1 MKIYFKNSL
10 IPLLAGSIGLSP
22 FLSIQAET
30 APDVTWTKLL
40 GTSAGESSGGVATAS
55 DGSIFITGSTTG
67 DLDGETNAGSNDA
80 FLTKYGSDGTKAWTK
95 LLGSSSSDYGL
106 GVATASDGSIY
117 ITGYTNGDLD
127 GETNAGSTDAFLT
140 KYDSDGTKAWTKLL
154 GSSSSDI
161 SRGVAIASDGS
172 IFITGSTTGDLD
184 GETNAGSNDA
194 FLTKYGSDG
203 TKAWTKLLGTSASER
218 SRGVATASDGSIFI
232 TGFTLGDLDGETN
245 AGNYEAFLT
254 KYGSDG
260 TKAWTK
266 LLGTSIFEESY
277 GVATASDG
285 SIYITGYTNGD
296 LDGETNAGSTD
307 AFLTK
312 YDSDGTKAWTK
323 LLGTSSAEESY
334 GVAIASDGSIFITG
348 YTFGDLDG
356 ETNAGSLDIFVSKY
370 SSDGT
375 KAWTKLLGTS
385 SSDYGLG
392 VATASDGSIYI
403 TGYTN
408 GDLDGETNAGSADA
422 FLIKLAEAFAASSTS
437 TTLHTEWVQPYAAM
451 QSVGLGSIKN
461 NRDLV
466 LAKAGEC
473 NNSGWVIENT
483 DYCIY
488 TNANNTIASVNG
500 NSSYG
505 SYDYAN
511 FNTSINVE
519 KTINDKWKAGIAYG
533 VGSSNLDNYN
543 FSSTTASLSSKN
555 THYSIYGVKKVSD
568 KFTLKGMIGGSDFDY
583 KGNRN
588 YSTTSATSTYDTD
601 GYTAEING
609 IWDIKKTIKN
619 MKTPIRL
626 KPSVGV
632 AYAAH
637 TQDGFSESGSG
648 DLITLEANQAESLLL
663 KTGISVDK
671 QILME
676 GGKWL
681 LVPSIALNYEMD
693 TYADDNHRGLKGGV
707 TGSTDAT
714 TLVSAETFGQHNG
727 SVKVGADFVLTKDFM
742 FNLNAE
748 YGLAEGGDEQSYGG
762 GFRWQF

>member
-1 MKIYFKNSL
+1 MSYKEYLSKTSPIICFGISSLFIAANAMQIFVKTLTGKTITIDVEPSDTIENAKQKIRDKEGIPPDQQRL
-10 IPLLAGSIGLSP
+10 IFAGKQLEDGRTLSDYN
-22 FLSIQAET
+22 IQKE
-30 APDVTWTKLL
+30 
-40 GTSAGESSGGVATAS
+40 ATLHLVLRLR
-55 DGSIFITGSTTG
+55 GSTT
-67 DLDGETNAGSNDA
+67 
-80 FLTKYGSDGTKAWTK
+80 
-95 LLGSSSSDYGL
+95 
-106 GVATASDGSIY
+106 
-117 ITGYTNGDLD
+117 
-127 GETNAGSTDAFLT
+127 
-140 KYDSDGTKAWTKLL
+140 
-154 GSSSSDI
+154 
-161 SRGVAIASDGS
+161 
-172 IFITGSTTGDLD
+172 
-184 GETNAGSNDA
+184 
-194 FLTKYGSDG
+194 
-203 TKAWTKLLGTSASER
+203 
-218 SRGVATASDGSIFI
+218 
-232 TGFTLGDLDGETN
+232 
-245 AGNYEAFLT
+245 
-254 KYGSDG
+254 
-260 TKAWTK
+260 
-266 LLGTSIFEESY
+266 
-277 GVATASDG
+277 
-285 SIYITGYTNGD
+285 
-296 LDGETNAGSTD
+296 
-307 AFLTK
+307 
-312 YDSDGTKAWTK
+312 
-323 LLGTSSAEESY
+323 
-334 GVAIASDGSIFITG
+334 
-348 YTFGDLDG
+348 
-356 ETNAGSLDIFVSKY
+356 
-370 SSDGT
+370 
-375 KAWTKLLGTS
+375 
-385 SSDYGLG
+385 
-392 VATASDGSIYI
+392 
-403 TGYTN
+403 
-408 GDLDGETNAGSADA
+408 
-422 FLIKLAEAFAASSTS
+422 
-437 TTLHTEWVQPYAAM
+437 QPYAAM

-488 TNANNTIASVNG
+488 TNVNNTIASVNG

-543 FSSTTASLSSKN
+543 FSSTTASLSSTN

-648 DLITLEANQAESLLL
+648 DLITLEANQAESLLF

-707 TGSTDAT
+707 TGSSDAT
-714 TLVSAETFGQHNG
+714 TLVSAKTFGQHNG

>member
-1 MKIYFKNSL
+1 MSYKEYLSKTSPIICFGISSLFIAANAMQIFVKTLTGKTITIDVEPSDTIENAKQKIRDKEGIPPDQQRL
-10 IPLLAGSIGLSP
+10 IFAGNQLEDGRTLSDYN
-22 FLSIQAET
+22 IQ
-30 APDVTWTKLL
+30 K
-40 GTSAGESSGGVATAS
+40 ESTLHLVLRL
-55 DGSIFITGSTTG
+55 IGSTT
-67 DLDGETNAGSNDA
+67 
-80 FLTKYGSDGTKAWTK
+80 
-95 LLGSSSSDYGL
+95 
-106 GVATASDGSIY
+106 
-117 ITGYTNGDLD
+117 
-127 GETNAGSTDAFLT
+127 
-140 KYDSDGTKAWTKLL
+140 
-154 GSSSSDI
+154 
-161 SRGVAIASDGS
+161 
-172 IFITGSTTGDLD
+172 
-184 GETNAGSNDA
+184 
-194 FLTKYGSDG
+194 
-203 TKAWTKLLGTSASER
+203 
-218 SRGVATASDGSIFI
+218 
-232 TGFTLGDLDGETN
+232 
-245 AGNYEAFLT
+245 
-254 KYGSDG
+254 
-260 TKAWTK
+260 
-266 LLGTSIFEESY
+266 
-277 GVATASDG
+277 
-285 SIYITGYTNGD
+285 
-296 LDGETNAGSTD
+296 
-307 AFLTK
+307 
-312 YDSDGTKAWTK
+312 
-323 LLGTSSAEESY
+323 
-334 GVAIASDGSIFITG
+334 
-348 YTFGDLDG
+348 
-356 ETNAGSLDIFVSKY
+356 
-370 SSDGT
+370 
-375 KAWTKLLGTS
+375 
-385 SSDYGLG
+385 
-392 VATASDGSIYI
+392 
-403 TGYTN
+403 
-408 GDLDGETNAGSADA
+408 
-422 FLIKLAEAFAASSTS
+422 
-437 TTLHTEWVQPYAAM
+437 QPYAAM

-488 TNANNTIASVNG
+488 TNVNNTIASVNG

-543 FSSTTASLSSKN
+543 FSSTTASLSSTN

-568 KFTLKGMIGGSDFDY
+568 QFTLKGMIGGSDFDY

-648 DLITLEANQAESLLL
+648 DLITLEANQAESLLF

-671 QILME
+671 QIPME

-681 LVPSIALNYEMD
+681 LVPSIALNYEVD
-693 TYADDNHRGLKGGV
+693 TYADDNHRALKGGV

-714 TLVSAETFGQHNG
+714 TLVSAKTFGQHNG
-727 SVKVGADFVLTKDFM
+727 SVKVGADFVLTKDFI

>member
-1 MKIYFKNSL
+1 LLL
-10 IPLLAGSIGLSP
+10 INKKSIFFFFIGSITCSPLLPINS
-22 FLSIQAET
+22 ET
-30 APDVTWTKLL
+30 APEVSWTKLLGTSTSDIGYGVATSSDGSIYITGYTFGDLDGQTNVGGSTDAFLAKYASDGTKTWTKLL
-40 GTSAGESSGGVATAS
+40 GTSTSEFSNGVATTS
-55 DGSIFITGSTTG
+55 DGSVYITGVTFG
-67 DLDGETNAGSNDA
+67 DLDGETNAGYIDA
-80 FLTKYGSDGTKAWTK
+80 FLTKYDSEGTKAWTK
-95 LLGSSSSDYGL
+95 LLGSSNSDSTST
-106 GVATASDGSIY
+106 GVAAASDGSVY
-117 ITGYTNGDLD
+117 ITGYTSGNLD
-127 GETNAGSTDAFLT
+127 GETNAGSYDAFLT
-140 KYDSDGTKAWTKLL
+140 KYSSDGTKVWTKLI
-154 GSSSSDI
+154 GTSNSDL
-161 SRGVAIASDGS
+161 SKGVAAASDGS
-172 IFITGSTTGDLD
+172 
-184 GETNAGSNDA
+184 
-194 FLTKYGSDG
+194 
-203 TKAWTKLLGTSASER
+203 
-218 SRGVATASDGSIFI
+218 V
-232 TGFTLGDLDGETN
+232 
-245 AGNYEAFLT
+245 
-254 KYGSDG
+254 
-260 TKAWTK
+260 
-266 LLGTSIFEESY
+266 
-277 GVATASDG
+277 
-285 SIYITGYTNGD
+285 YITGYTTGN
-296 LDGETNAGSTD
+296 LDGEINAGRRD
-307 AFLTK
+307 AFLT
-312 YDSDGTKAWTK
+312 
-323 LLGTSSAEESY
+323 
-334 GVAIASDGSIFITG
+334 
-348 YTFGDLDG
+348 
-356 ETNAGSLDIFVSKY
+356 KY

-385 SSDYGLG
+385 NIEYGYG
-392 VATASDGSIYI
+392 VATSTDGSLYITGRTKGNLDEETNAGSYDAYLTKYSSDGTKAWTKLLGTSTVDLSNGVATTSDGSVYI
-403 TGYTN
+403 SGYTHGN
-408 GDLDGETNAGSADA
+408 LDGETNAGSNDIFVTKYSSDGTKVWTKLIGTSNSDIGYGVATSSDGSLYISGYTHGNLDGETNAGSTDA
-422 FLIKLAEAFAASSTS
+422 FLIKLAEAS
-437 TTLHTEWVQPYAAM
+437 LHTEWVQPYAAM
-451 QSVGLGSIKN
+451 QSVGLGSIEN

-500 NSSYG
+500 DSSYG

-543 FSSTTASLSSKN
+543 FSSTTASLSSTN

-693 TYADDNHRGLKGGV
+693 TYADDDHRGVKGGV
-707 TGSTDAT
+707 TGSSDAT
-714 TLVSAETFGQHNG
+714 TLVSAKTFGQHNG

>member
-95 LLGSSSSDYGL
+95 LLGTSSSDYGL

-334 GVAIASDGSIFITG
+334 GVATASDGSIFITG

-543 FSSTTASLSSKN
+543 FSSTTASLSSTN

-714 TLVSAETFGQHNG
+714 TLVSAKTFGQHNG

>member
-1 MKIYFKNSL
+1 MVSL
-10 IPLLAGSIGLSP
+10 GS
-22 FLSIQAET
+22 
-30 APDVTWTKLL
+30 
-40 GTSAGESSGGVATAS
+40 TSS
-55 DGSIFITGSTTG
+55 DGSV
-67 DLDGETNAGSNDA
+67 
-80 FLTKYGSDGTKAWTK
+80 Y
-95 LLGSSSSDYGL
+95 
-106 GVATASDGSIY
+106 
-117 ITGYTNGDLD
+117 
-127 GETNAGSTDAFLT
+127 
-140 KYDSDGTKAWTKLL
+140 
-154 GSSSSDI
+154 
-161 SRGVAIASDGS
+161 
-172 IFITGSTTGDLD
+172 
-184 GETNAGSNDA
+184 
-194 FLTKYGSDG
+194 
-203 TKAWTKLLGTSASER
+203 
-218 SRGVATASDGSIFI
+218 
-232 TGFTLGDLDGETN
+232 
-245 AGNYEAFLT
+245 
-254 KYGSDG
+254 
-260 TKAWTK
+260 
-266 LLGTSIFEESY
+266 
-277 GVATASDG
+277 
-285 SIYITGYTNGD
+285 
-296 LDGETNAGSTD
+296 
-307 AFLTK
+307 
-312 YDSDGTKAWTK
+312 
-323 LLGTSSAEESY
+323 
-334 GVAIASDGSIFITG
+334 ITG
-348 YTFGDLDG
+348 YTFGDFKG
-356 ETNAGSLDIFVSKY
+356 ETNAGGRDV
-370 SSDGT
+370 
-375 KAWTKLLGTS
+375 
-385 SSDYGLG
+385 
-392 VATASDGSIYI
+392 
-403 TGYTN
+403 
-408 GDLDGETNAGSADA
+408 
-422 FLIKLAEAFAASSTS
+422 FLIKIANAFASS
-437 TTLHTEWVQPYAAM
+437 LHTEWVQPYAAM

-483 DYCIY
+483 DYCVY

-543 FSSTTASLSSKN
+543 FSSTTASLSSTN

-583 KGNRN
+583 KGKRN
-588 YSTTSATSTYDTD
+588 YLTTSATSSYDSD

-637 TQDGFSESGSG
+637 TQDGFNESGSG
-648 DLITLEANQAESLLL
+648 DLITLEANQAESLLF

-681 LVPSIALNYEMD
+681 LVPSLALNYEMD
-693 TYADDNHRGLKGGV
+693 TYADDNHRALKGGV
-707 TGSTDAT
+707 TGSSDAT
-714 TLVSAETFGQHNG
+714 TLVSAKTFGQHNG
-727 SVKVGADFVLTKDFM
+727 SIKVGADFVCTKDFI

>member
-1 MKIYFKNSL
+1 MKFIISPEKQINHFLFRSL
-10 IPLLAGSIGLSP
+10 
-22 FLSIQAET
+22 
-30 APDVTWTKLL
+30 
-40 GTSAGESSGGVATAS
+40 
-55 DGSIFITGSTTG
+55 FITTLSSLSVLNPAYSNEAKITVNGIQYLITEQTATYDAAHAQSLFSVENMPWWGNGSLT
-67 DLDGETNAGSNDA
+67 ETFTEAFNNSADN
-80 FLTKYGSDGTKAWTK
+80 FLTN
-95 LLGSSSSDYGL
+95 
-106 GVATASDGSIY
+106 GVTTTPYFAYDIPFGEWVSIY
-117 ITGYTNGDLD
+117 AAISGNV
-127 GETNAGSTDAFLT
+127 EHCQAGCLATDNPF
-140 KYDSDGTKAWTKLL
+140 SFSW
-154 GSSSSDI
+154 
-161 SRGVAIASDGS
+161 AIAS
-172 IFITGSTTGDLD
+172 ILST
-184 GETNAGSNDA
+184 N
-194 FLTKYGSDG
+194 
-203 TKAWTKLLGTSASER
+203 
-218 SRGVATASDGSIFI
+218 
-232 TGFTLGDLDGETN
+232 
-245 AGNYEAFLT
+245 
-254 KYGSDG
+254 
-260 TKAWTK
+260 
-266 LLGTSIFEESY
+266 
-277 GVATASDG
+277 
-285 SIYITGYTNGD
+285 
-296 LDGETNAGSTD
+296 
-307 AFLTK
+307 
-312 YDSDGTKAWTK
+312 
-323 LLGTSSAEESY
+323 
-334 GVAIASDGSIFITG
+334 
-348 YTFGDLDG
+348 
-356 ETNAGSLDIFVSKY
+356 
-370 SSDGT
+370 
-375 KAWTKLLGTS
+375 
-385 SSDYGLG
+385 
-392 VATASDGSIYI
+392 
-403 TGYTN
+403 
-408 GDLDGETNAGSADA
+408 
-422 FLIKLAEAFAASSTS
+422 
-437 TTLHTEWVQPYAAM
+437 LHTEWVQPYAAM
-451 QSVGLGSIKN
+451 QNVGLASIKN

-483 DYCIY
+483 DYCVY
-488 TNANNTIASVNG
+488 TNANNTISSVNG

-511 FNTSINVE
+511 FNTSINIE

-543 FSSTTASLSSKN
+543 FSSTTASLSSTN

-588 YSTTSATSTYDTD
+588 YSTTSGTSTYDTD

-648 DLITLEANQAESLLL
+648 DLITLEANQAESLLF

-693 TYADDNHRGLKGGV
+693 TYADDNHRDLKGGV
-707 TGSTDAT
+707 TGSSDAT
-714 TLVSAETFGQHNG
+714 TLVSAKTFGQHNG
-727 SVKVGADFVLTKDFM
+727 SIKVGADFVLTKDFM

>member
-1 MKIYFKNSL
+1 M
-10 IPLLAGSIGLSP
+10 
-22 FLSIQAET
+22 Q
-30 APDVTWTKLL
+30 D
-40 GTSAGESSGGVATAS
+40 
-55 DGSIFITGSTTG
+55 
-67 DLDGETNAGSNDA
+67 
-80 FLTKYGSDGTKAWTK
+80 
-95 LLGSSSSDYGL
+95 
-106 GVATASDGSIY
+106 
-117 ITGYTNGDLD
+117 
-127 GETNAGSTDAFLT
+127 
-140 KYDSDGTKAWTKLL
+140 
-154 GSSSSDI
+154 
-161 SRGVAIASDGS
+161 
-172 IFITGSTTGDLD
+172 
-184 GETNAGSNDA
+184 
-194 FLTKYGSDG
+194 
-203 TKAWTKLLGTSASER
+203 R

-296 LDGETNAGSTD
+296 LDGET
-307 AFLTK
+307 
-312 YDSDGTKAWTK
+312 WTK

-385 SSDYGLG
+385 SSDYGFG

-403 TGYTN
+403 TGLTR
-408 GDLDGETNAGSADA
+408 GDLNGETNAGSADA

-543 FSSTTASLSSKN
+543 LMAL
-555 THYSIYGVKKVSD
+555 G
-568 KFTLKGMIGGSDFDY
+568 
-583 KGNRN
+583 
-588 YSTTSATSTYDTD
+588 
-601 GYTAEING
+601 
-609 IWDIKKTIKN
+609 
-619 MKTPIRL
+619 P
-626 KPSVGV
+626 
-632 AYAAH
+632 
-637 TQDGFSESGSG
+637 
-648 DLITLEANQAESLLL
+648 LI
-663 KTGISVDK
+663 
-671 QILME
+671 
-676 GGKWL
+676 
-681 LVPSIALNYEMD
+681 
-693 TYADDNHRGLKGGV
+693 
-707 TGSTDAT
+707 
-714 TLVSAETFGQHNG
+714 
-727 SVKVGADFVLTKDFM
+727 
-742 FNLNAE
+742 
-748 YGLAEGGDEQSYGG
+748 
-762 GFRWQF
+762 